1 MSRLDIDP
9 VDAIVAIMERGFDPA
24 FGEAWNR
31 RQVSDAL
38 VLSNTHYFLADETGG
53 VPDHFADAVGFLLS
67 RHGADEEEL
76 LLLAVVPEK
85 RRRGIAGAL
94 IARFAAEAVERDV
107 SRLFLQMREG
117 NEAETLYRAH
127 GFDPIGRRR
136 EYYRG
141 PAGERIDAITFARTL

>member
-1 MSRLDIDP
+1 MSRPNTDP
-9 VDAIVAIMERGFDPA
+9 VDAIVAVMELGFDPA

-38 VLSNTHYFLADETGG
+38 VMSNTHYLLADETGG
-53 VPDHFADAVGFLLS
+53 APADFIDAAGFLLS
-67 RHGADEEEL
+67 RYGADEEEL
-76 LLLAVVPEK
+76 LLLAVVPDK

-94 IARFAAEAVERDV
+94 LTRFAAEAAARDV

-117 NEAETLYRAH
+117 NAAETLYRAH
-127 GFDPIGRRR
+127 GFVPIGRRR

-141 PAGERIDAITFARTL
+141 PAGERIDAITFAREL